1 MRILFIHQNCPGQY
15 KHLVTHLKADPK
27 NDIVFI
33 SKPNGNTVSGIRR
46 IDYKLHREPNPHTHH
61 YLTGTE
67 NGVLHGQAVA
77 RVLISLKEKGWK
89 PDIICAHPGW
99 GEALFVKDVFPDV
112 PLLGFFEFFY
122 HAEGADCGFDPM
134 YPNTM
139 DDYFRLRMKNTINL
153 LSLESCDWGMSP
165 TFWQREVHPAV
176 YQPKIS
182 VTHDGVDT
190 ALLTPK
196 PDIRVTL
203 PNGVTLSRDDEVITY
218 VSRNLEPYRGFHV
231 YMKALEEMCRR
242 RPKAHFL
249 MVGGDDVSYGRRL
262 PDGKTYREEL
272 LKEVKIDPDRVHFL
286 GRIPYSSFVK
296 VLQLSSAHV
305 YLTYPFVLSWSMLE
319 AMSAGCLVI
328 GSSTRPV
335 MEAIED
341 GRNGMLV
348 DFFSATGIADAVDR
362 VLDHPD
368 RMADLRRAAR
378 QSIIDRYDLH
388 SICLPAQLGLIE
400 TLIAGRKPDLDLAAG
415 KSPALTT
422 S

>member
-15 KHLVTHLKADPK
+15 KHLVMHLKQDPK

-33 SKPNGNTVSGIRR
+33 SKPNNNTITGIRR
-46 IDYKLHREPNPHTHH
+46 IDYKPHREANPQTHH
-61 YLTGTE
+61 YLTSAE

-77 RVLISLKEKGWK
+77 RVLIGLKEKGWK

-99 GEALFVKDVFPDV
+99 GEALFVKDVYPDV

-139 DDYFRLRMKNTINL
+139 DDFFRLRLKNTVNL
-153 LSLESCDWGMSP
+153 LSLEACDWGMSP
-165 TFWQREVHPAV
+165 TFWQREVHPTA
-176 YQPKIS
+176 YQQKIS
-182 VTHDGVDT
+182 VIHDGVDT
-190 ALLTPK
+190 AMLVPK
-196 PDIRVTL
+196 DDVRVTL
-203 PNGVTLSRDDEVITY
+203 PNGVTLSRDDEVVTY
-218 VSRNLEPYRGFHV
+218 ISRNLEPYRGFHI

-249 MVGGDDVSYGRRL
+249 VVGGDDVSYGRRL
-262 PDGKTYREEL
+262 SNGRTYREEL
-272 LKEVKIDPDRVHFL
+272 LKEVKIDPARVHFL
-286 GRIPYSSFVK
+286 GRIPYSGFVK

-335 MEAIED
+335 MEVVED
-341 GRNGMLV
+341 GRNGLLV

-368 RMADLRRAAR
+368 RMAELRRAAR
-378 QSIIDRYDLH
+378 QTILDRYDLA
-388 SICLPAQLGLIE
+388 SICLPAQLGLIDS
-400 TLIAGRKPDLDLAAG
+400 LIAGKTPALDLAAG
-415 KSPALTT
+415 QSPALAAR
-422 S
+422 

>member
-15 KHLVTHLKADPK
+15 KHLVMHLKEDPK

-33 SKPNGNTVSGIRR
+33 SKPNGNTITGIRR
-46 IDYKLHREPNPHTHH
+46 VDYKLHREPNPHTHH
-61 YLTGTE
+61 YLTGAE
-67 NGVLHGQAVA
+67 SGVLHGQAVA
-77 RVLISLKEKGWK
+77 RVLMSLKEKGWK

-99 GEALFVKDVFPDV
+99 GEALFVKDIFPDV

-139 DDYFRLRMKNTINL
+139 DDYFRLRMKNTVNL
-153 LSLESCDWGMSP
+153 HSLEACDWGMSP
-165 TFWQREVHPAV
+165 TFWQRDVHPAV
-176 YQPKIS
+176 YRPKIS
-182 VTHDGVDT
+182 VIHDGVDT
-190 ALLTPK
+190 AVLTPK
-196 PDIRVTL
+196 ADMRVTL
-203 PNGVTLSRDDEVITY
+203 PNGVTLSRDDEVVTY

-242 RPKAHFL
+242 RPRAHFL

-262 PDGKTYREEL
+262 ADGKTYREEL
-272 LKEVKIDPDRVHFL
+272 LKEVKVDPQRVHFL

-341 GRNGMLV
+341 GRNGLLV
-348 DFFSATGIADAVDR
+348 DFFSPAGIADAVDR

-378 QSIIDRYDLH
+378 QSIVDRYDLT
-388 SICLPAQLGLIE
+388 SICLPAQLGLID
-400 TLIAGRKPDLDLAAG
+400 TLVAGKTPALDLAAG
-415 KSPALTT
+415 KSRALA
-422 S
+422 SS

>member
-1 MRILFIHQNCPGQY
+1 
-15 KHLVTHLKADPK
+15 
-27 NDIVFI
+27 
-33 SKPNGNTVSGIRR
+33 
-46 IDYKLHREPNPHTHH
+46 
-61 YLTGTE
+61 
-67 NGVLHGQAVA
+67 VLHGQAVA
-77 RVLISLKEKGWK
+77 RALIALKEKGWK

-112 PLLGFFEFFY
+112 PLLAFFEFFY

-139 DDYFRLRMKNTINL
+139 DDYFRLRMKNTVNL
-153 LSLESCDWGMSP
+153 LSLDSCDWGMSP

-203 PNGVTLSRDDEVITY
+203 PNGVTLGRDDEVITY

-341 GRNGMLV
+341 GRNGLLV

>member
-15 KHLVTHLKADPK
+15 KHLVMHLKEDPK

-182 VTHDGVDT
+182 VIHDGVDT
-190 ALLTPK
+190 GLLTPK

-203 PNGVTLSRDDEVITY
+203 PSGVTLSRDDEVVTY

-341 GRNGMLV
+341 GKNGLLV
-348 DFFSATGIADAVDR
+348 DFFSVTGIADAVDR

-378 QSIIDRYDLH
+378 QSIVDRYDLA
-388 SICLPAQLGLIE
+388 SICLPAQLGLID
-400 TLIAGRKPDLDLAAG
+400 TLIAGKTPALDLAAG
-415 KSPALTT
+415 KSRALAP

>member
-15 KHLVTHLKADPK
+15 KHLVMHLKEDPK

-67 NGVLHGQAVA
+67 SGVLHGQAVA
-77 RVLISLKEKGWK
+77 RALIALKEKGWK

-99 GEALFVKDVFPDV
+99 GEALFVKDIFPDV

-139 DDYFRLRMKNTINL
+139 DDYFRLRMKNTVNL

-182 VTHDGVDT
+182 VIHDGVDT
-190 ALLTPK
+190 TVLTPK

-203 PNGVTLSRDDEVITY
+203 PNGVTLSRDDEVVTY

-272 LKEVKIDPDRVHFL
+272 LKEVTIDPDRVHFL

-341 GRNGMLV
+341 GKNGLLV

-378 QSIIDRYDLH
+378 QSIVDRYDLA
-388 SICLPAQLGLIE
+388 SICLPAQLGLID
-400 TLIAGRKPDLDLAAG
+400 TLIAGKTPALDLAAG
-415 KSPALTT
+415 KSRALAP

>member
-15 KHLVTHLKADPK
+15 KHLVMHLKEDPK

-33 SKPNGNTVSGIRR
+33 SKPNGNTITGIRR
-46 IDYKLHREPNPHTHH
+46 IDYKPHREPNPHTHH
-61 YLTGTE
+61 YLVGTE

-77 RVLISLKEKGWK
+77 RVLIALKEKGWK

-99 GEALFVKDVFPDV
+99 GEALFVKDVYPDV

-122 HAEGADCGFDPM
+122 HAEGADCGFDPQ
-134 YPNTM
+134 YPNSM
-139 DDYFRLRMKNTINL
+139 DDYFRLRVKNTVNL
-153 LSLESCDWGMSP
+153 LSLEACDWGMSP
-165 TFWQREVHPAV
+165 TFWQRDVHPEV
-176 YQPKIS
+176 FKPKIS
-182 VTHDGVDT
+182 VIHDGVDT
-190 ALLTPK
+190 ARLTPD
-196 PDIRVTL
+196 PNIRVTL
-203 PNGVTLSRDDEVITY
+203 PNGVTLSRDDEVVTY

-231 YMKALEEMCRR
+231 YVKALEEMCRR
-242 RPKAHFL
+242 RPNAHFL

-272 LKEVKIDPDRVHFL
+272 LKEVKIDPDRIHFL
-286 GRIPYSSFVK
+286 GRIPYAGFVK

-341 GRNGMLV
+341 GKNGLLV
-348 DFFSATGIADAVDR
+348 DFFSPAGIADAVDR

-368 RMADLRRAAR
+368 RMAELRRAAR
-378 QSIIDRYDLH
+378 QTIVDRYDLA
-388 SICLPAQLGLIE
+388 SICLPAQLGLID
-400 TLIAGRKPDLDLAAG
+400 TLVAGKIPALDLAVG
-415 KSPALTT
+415 KSPALAA